1 MISQESHG
9 LSHPVGLRRRR
20 PVVRAVRAAR
30 AARAVRATKPGA
42 FFLRIGD
49 GFGRGNA
56 GYITPGKLWDCNGIP
71 SIEW

>member
-20 PVVRAVRAAR
+20 PVVRAVR